1 MLSPKLR
8 TALTLG
14 LPLLVAD
21 CVTKR
26 VAVAEL
32 APHHPREIVSDVVRL
47 TLAYN
52 TDAAMGLS
60 LGSWSRWGFA
70 TLALAIIA
78 ILMGMLRKAEPTER
92 LRAAAVGCL
101 AAGALGNLLDR
112 LRWDR
117 GVVDFIDIGIGAT
130 RFWTFNLADLAVTTG
145 VVLLM
150 VAFYRHAPPSVPQE
164 GASHNPHSHQDG

>member
-8 TALTLG
+8 TALPLG
-14 LPLLVAD
+14 LPLLVAG

-32 APHHPREIVSDVVRL
+32 APHHPREIVSDVVPL

-92 LRAAAVGCL
+92 LRAAAVGGL
-101 AAGALGNLLDR
+101 AAGALGTLLGR
-112 LRWDR
+112 LRWGR
-117 GVVDFIDIGIGAT
+117 GG
-130 RFWTFNLADLAVTTG
+130 
-145 VVLLM
+145 
-150 VAFYRHAPPSVPQE
+150 
-164 GASHNPHSHQDG
+164 